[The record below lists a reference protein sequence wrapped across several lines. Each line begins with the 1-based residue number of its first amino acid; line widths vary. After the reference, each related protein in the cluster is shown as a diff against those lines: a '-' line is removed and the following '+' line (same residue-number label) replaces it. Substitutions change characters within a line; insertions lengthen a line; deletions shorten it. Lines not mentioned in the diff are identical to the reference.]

1 MNEILER
8 VADALERAEV
18 GYHLCLTR
26 LVDGVSTYTLTY
38 DDDSPP
44 LEFDDNSDAYA
55 HIAAKKRLK
64 AAKLAIEAMREP
76 TEAMIEKG
84 IWSRSESGRYEPRD
98 IAVTIYQA
106 MVDAAGSHS

>member
-18 GYHLCLTR
+18 GYHLSLTR
-26 LVDGVSTYTLTY
+26 LVDGISTYTLTY
-38 DDDSPP
+38 EDGSPP

-64 AAKLAIEAMREP
+64 AARLAIEAMREP
-76 TEAMIEKG
+76 PKEFEKIVYHG
-84 IWSRSESGRYEPRD
+84 DYGDDVWRDSIDIILRS
-98 IAVTIYQA
+98 
-106 MVDAAGSHS
+106 